1 MSVTRAVLFK
11 LATNE
16 QFERA
21 VKVVPGGERTAWR
34 AASRYVGG
42 RTQDEALATATDLL
56 ERGHGVSVDLF
67 GELVTVASVADR
79 VVNEYLKVIAA
90 LPPKQADAWISLDL
104 THLALDVDPA
114 GAADRVT
121 KIVEAL
127 PAGRR
132 LQIGA
137 EDATRTDAVLSCV
150 VDVAHR
156 GFADKLGGTVQANL
170 LRSPADLDR
179 LVDAGVHVRLVK
191 GAYVE
196 PAGVHPY
203 GEATDVAY
211 LTLAF
216 RLAEQKAKWSMATHD
231 GRIREA
237 LLLAFGLCRSSSFSG
252 CARTRSRSCEIAASR
267 PVCTFR
273 SAAIGS
279 GTGCG
284 GSPNLAAHSSRW
296 AFAESVVVA
305 ECAGVRGSVTS
316 LQ

>member
-1 MSVTRAVLFK
+1 MSVTRTVLFK

-16 QFERA
+16 PLERA
-21 VKVVPGGERTAWR
+21 VKVVPGGERSAWR
-34 AASRYVGG
+34 VASRYVGG
-42 RTQDEALATATDLL
+42 RTQDEALATAADLL

-67 GELVTVASVADR
+67 GELVTVKTVADR
-79 VVNEYLKVIAA
+79 VVDEYLKVIAA
-90 LPPKQADAWISLDL
+90 LPPKPADAWISLDL

-132 LQIGA
+132 LQIGT
-137 EDATRTDAVLSCV
+137 EDASRTDAVLSCV
-150 VDVAHR
+150 VDVANR

-231 GRIREA
+231 GRVREA
-237 LLLAFGLCRSSSFSG
+237 LLLAFGPVPVEQLLGVRSDALEELRDRSIP
-252 CARTRSRSCEIAASR
+252 TRVYV
-267 PVCTFR
+267 PFGGDWFR
-273 SAAIGS
+273 YWMRR
-279 GTGCG
+279 
-284 GSPNLAAHSSRW
+284 L
-296 AFAESVVVA
+296 AES
-305 ECAGVRGSVTS
+305 RGA
-316 LQ
+316 